1 MPLRVQIKRTN
12 WRCFARMSDDTSSF
26 DISPRTIADILPISR
41 TGPWHTGQESSPTRS
56 SCPNDRRQLSH
67 QRYVFPRD
75 SSLCIGVIASQS
87 ILALARPAALL
98 QKHRDPAQDKRR
110 VADGNSE
117 FRKWANLLAEGAGCT
132 ALKPAPRPGVRRR
145 RLLACLV
152 GPDLHAVG

>member
-41 TGPWHTGQESSPTRS
+41 TGPWHTGQASSPKRS

-75 SSLCIGVIASQS
+75 SSLRIVVIASQL
-87 ILALARPAALL
+87 ILVLVREAALL
-98 QKHRDPAQDKRR
+98 QIRRDPAPCERR
-110 VADGNSE
+110 VTDGNSE
-117 FRKWANLLAEGAGCT
+117 LLTWADLLAEGAGLA
-132 ALKPAPRPGVRRR
+132 AL
-145 RLLACLV
+145 
-152 GPDLHAVG
+152 